1 MHAPHRGC
9 LTRRCTCA
17 AGGRDRPA
25 PQVSH
30 VAIDAPRPGLASGRA
45 ANVHGSASEP
55 TNDSRGA
62 RPGITHPHTRGH
74 MHAERAM
81 PPCNLRGERP
91 SNPLTTSDVANRPP
105 LSRACRHSCSEWHCA
120 TCCAAGCVLVVTG
133 RQPIQSAPIPTYRI
147 CTNHWLHY
155 VGCMPPPTVP
165 IRICATPL
173 HTAPLN
179 IFISASRCYRAE
191 QPPRWGTEVGPE
203 APGAK
208 QA

>member
-45 ANVHGSASEP
+45 ANVHGSASAP

-120 TCCAAGCVLVVTG
+120 TCCAAVDAVDACWLLQGGNPSNPRRYRPAVSALIIGCTMLAVCPRQLCQFVFALPHCTFLFPRADVTEL
-133 RQPIQSAPIPTYRI
+133 S
-147 CTNHWLHY
+147 N
-155 VGCMPPPTVP
+155 
-165 IRICATPL
+165 
-173 HTAPLN
+173 
-179 IFISASRCYRAE
+179 
-191 QPPRWGTEVGPE
+191 PRGG
-203 APGAK
+203 G
-208 QA
+208 QR